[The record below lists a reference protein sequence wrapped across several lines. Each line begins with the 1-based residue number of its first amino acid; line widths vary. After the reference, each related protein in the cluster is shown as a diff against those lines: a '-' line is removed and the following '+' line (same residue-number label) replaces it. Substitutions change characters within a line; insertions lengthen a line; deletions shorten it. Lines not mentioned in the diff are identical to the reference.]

1 MLVAAA
7 VGVAAVAVGLLLA
20 AAGGNTSTASP
31 VVVAAVVVRFLPF
44 AGHEA
49 ALQACA
55 VAVLLGPLI
64 FQRFNSHSRLA
75 R

>member
-7 VGVAAVAVGLLLA
+7 VGVAAVGLLPA

-31 VVVAAVVVRFLPF
+31 VVVAAAAVRFLPF

-64 FQRFNSHSRLA
+64 FQTFNSHSRLA